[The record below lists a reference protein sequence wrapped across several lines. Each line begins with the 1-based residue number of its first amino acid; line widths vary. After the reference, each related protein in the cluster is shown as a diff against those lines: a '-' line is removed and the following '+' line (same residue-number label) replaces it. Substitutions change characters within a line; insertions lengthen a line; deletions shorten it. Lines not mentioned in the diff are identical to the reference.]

1 MAEKGDRLAEMVADY
16 NHHQYGHPQL
26 FRAIRKRRDLLEE
39 KLEEFCSEMDA
50 ILEEMVEELEE
61 EESEEN
67 EDDYS

>member
-16 NHHQYGHPQL
+16 IITNTGILNY
-26 FRAIRKRRDLLEE
+26 FERFENDEDLLEE